1 MKKWLIFVCL
11 HLLALQVFAT
21 ELQIRVQVQAPQ
33 VANINTAMVNR
44 LQQQISNFIN
54 NNRWTN
60 ENYLPQERITG
71 DLIITITNWDNSV
84 NYAATA
90 QLQSRRAVFG
100 STYQSVLLNLSD
112 QQFNFNY
119 TEGEVLDQNEQTFRS
134 NLSAL
139 LSYYALTMIGMDKD
153 SFAALSGNPYF
164 ERARQVLQLAQNS
177 GFPGWNPADGLRNRY
192 WLNENLLNKSYEA
205 LRVFSYYYH
214 RRSLD
219 LLYDNRMKAA
229 QQLTEVLPVLQQ
241 MDKQQFGSYFPTLF
255 MTTKAEELSRVL
267 AFGTAQQRQQAHQ
280 LLLNVDRA
288 NAAKYEL
295 ISGRK

>member
-1 MKKWLIFVCL
+1 MKKWLVFVCF
-11 HLLALQVFAT
+11 HLFALQVFAA
-21 ELQIRVQVQAPQ
+21 EFQIRVQVQAPQ
-33 VANINTAMVNR
+33 VANINSGIVNR

-54 NNRWTN
+54 SNRWTN
-60 ENYLPQERITG
+60 ENYLSQERITG
-71 DLIITITNWDNSV
+71 DLIITITNWDNSAS
-84 NYAATA
+84 YSATA
-90 QLQSRRAVFG
+90 QLQSRRAVYG

-119 TEGEVLDQNEQTFRS
+119 TEGEVLEQNEQTFRS

-153 SFAALSGNPYF
+153 SFAPLTGSPYF

-177 GFPGWNPADGLRNRY
+177 GFGGWNAADGLRNRY

-205 LRVFSYYYH
+205 LRLFSYYYH

-219 LLYDNRMKAA
+219 LLYDNRTKAA
-229 QQLTEVLPVLQQ
+229 QQLTEVLPILQQ

-267 AFGTAQQRQQAHQ
+267 AFGTPQQRQQAHQ
-280 LLLNVDRA
+280 VLLQVDPA
-288 NAAKYEL
+288 NAAKYDL
-295 ISGRK
+295 INRSK